1 MLTTLVRG
9 ALASRRKRRALG
21 DGAPALPTTRLTQ
34 PATAID
40 PAHVAAY
47 ADVCGFPPARGGP
60 LPLTYPHVLAF
71 PLTMRLMADP
81 SFPLPL
87 LGLVHTS
94 IEITRHGPLTG
105 ADTPE
110 LTVYASELTPHRRG
124 TEVKITTEARLAGT
138 LAWTSHST
146 YLARHRLPT
155 APQKA
160 GPAVTAPGP
169 ETPTPDRPAPR
180 PTPDRH
186 ALRPETPAQDRP
198 APDPGRPTAP
208 PRGGRTAA
216 SRPGSGPETRPG
228 ATGPEATPGPPNTTP
243 PSNGTTEP
251 RPRSRPETGPG
262 ATGHEAQ
269 VAPRP
274 RSGPGSG
281 AGGLAPRDQGGW
293 VGDPPP
299 RSGGPG
305 FARVAQWRLPAGL
318 GRRYGAVSG
327 DRNPIHLHPLT
338 AKAFGFPRAIAHG
351 MWTVAR
357 CLAEADPEGRV
368 THAHAEFKAPV
379 LLPATVTY
387 ATEGRTLQLRSGD
400 RVHLV
405 CRTTTRATRTE
416 STASRS

>member
-81 SFPLPL
+81 AFPLPL

-110 LTVYASELTPHRRG
+110 LTVYATELTPHRRG

-186 ALRPETPAQDRP
+186 VLRPETPAPDRPAPRPTPDRHALRPETPAQDRP

-228 ATGPEATPGPPNTTP
+228 ATGPEA
-243 PSNGTTEP
+243 
-251 RPRSRPETGPG
+251 
-262 ATGHEAQ
+262 Q

-299 RSGGPG
+299 RSGGHG
-305 FARVAQWRLPAGL
+305 GARVAQWRLPAGL

-357 CLAEADPEGRV
+357 CLAEADPEGRI

-387 ATEGRTLQLRSGD
+387 AAEGRTLQLRSGD

-405 CRTTTRATRTE
+405 CHTTTRATRTE